1 MRRVRFVSATAVCSL
16 AIGAITLASQIPAPA
31 RPQVP
36 APAKPQVPVP
46 AKPQVPSPAVPQAPA
61 PAKPQVPA
69 PAAPGGASPPTPA
82 QPAAA
87 AVSAADRTAL
97 QAAID
102 RLGKLEYKTRVE
114 ASASLRRAPAAVVVP
129 MLVEAA
135 RRHPDGYV
143 RFRALVLLSGFN
155 DPNTAGVFLE
165 ALGDENDRLREVA
178 YAFVEDHPQPALVP
192 RLLDALDREQA
203 EFVRPA
209 LIRAIAAHGAD
220 PKVQAVLK
228 REVMRGVDFFRS
240 AVIEALGAHKAV
252 YALDELSR
260 IAQLEGPLQDDA
272 VRAIGQIGDKRAL
285 PTLVAVQRQ
294 GSRELQPTI
303 AAAICGLGSNC
314 DGHARFIRESLV
326 FAAQNIGYQ
335 ELARAAAM
343 ALADLSAIGRAEALP
358 ALFELGMPANDPVR
372 APIALATGQAVMRNP
387 GQLLAL
393 VPTLPRQGATLLLRD
408 AFDMLEEDYA
418 EERFFAT
425 VRRQYWE
432 SAPDAPGRAAAQV
445 LITALEF

>member
-1 MRRVRFVSATAVCSL
+1 VRCSCLSIVVLAAALAGTGTAWSHTQ
-16 AIGAITLASQIPAPA
+16 APAPRPPARPAGPAPA
-31 RPQVP
+31 RP
-36 APAKPQVPVP
+36 
-46 AKPQVPSPAVPQAPA
+46 
-61 PAKPQVPA
+61 A
-69 PAAPGGASPPTPA
+69 PAAAPSSDPA
-82 QPAAA
+82 
-87 AVSAADRTAL
+87 VL

-102 RLGKLEYKTRVE
+102 KLGKLDYKTRVE
-114 ASASLRRAPAAVVVP
+114 ASATLRRAPAAAVVP
-129 MLVEAA
+129 LLVQAAA
-135 RRHPDGYV
+135 RHADGYV

-155 DPNTAGVFLE
+155 DPKTRPVFLD

-178 YAFVEDHPQPALVP
+178 YAYVEDHPDPLLVP
-192 RLLDALDREQA
+192 RLLQALEREQA

-209 LIRAIAAHGAD
+209 LIRAVAAHGKD
-220 PKVQAVLK
+220 PKVQLVLK

-240 AVIEALGAHKAV
+240 AVIEALGAHKAT
-252 YALDELSR
+252 YALDEIAK

-272 VRAIGQIGDKRAL
+272 VRALGQIGDKRGL
-285 PTLVAVQRQ
+285 PTLVTVQRS

-314 DGHARFIRESLV
+314 DGHARFIRESLD
-326 FAAQNIGYQ
+326 FAAHNLGYQ
-335 ELARAAAM
+335 ELARSSAT
-343 ALADLSAIGRAEALP
+343 ALADLSAIGRTEALP
-358 ALFELGMPANDPVR
+358 ALFALGMPANDPVR

-387 GQLLAL
+387 GQLLAI
-393 VPTLPRQGATLLLRD
+393 VPGLPRQDATMLLRD

-432 SAPDAPGRAAAQV
+432 AAPEAPGRAAAQV